1 MSNRFAVLSLDED
14 SDVEKKP
21 LVQKIQKSDTKQIVC
36 RICKEE
42 HWSKDC
48 PKARI
53 PQEKQN
59 HRNWK
64 VSAEPVENKRE
75 WNLSKDGSK
84 PVFLPFSKD
93 KVFQQPH
100 HKKYPHHN
108 HRSRPMKYMF
118 QDDDTSISLESVKNP
133 TPEKDI
139 DISGNEQIQA
149 SYVPELLQLQES
161 TLADKI
167 KKALEKQEHE
177 KQQVYQDIS
186 GASYTALK
194 LNRVISMKT
203 KD

>member
-21 LVQKIQKSDTKQIVC
+21 LVPKVQKSDSKQIVC

-48 PKARI
+48 PKARV
-53 PQEKQN
+53 PQEKPN

-64 VSAEPVENKRE
+64 LQGDGVEEKRE
-75 WNLSKDGSK
+75 WNLNKDDSK
-84 PVFLPFSKD
+84 PVFRPFSKD

-100 HKKYPHHN
+100 HKKYPHHT

-118 QDDDTSISLESVKNP
+118 QDDDTSISLESVKNT
-133 TPEKDI
+133 TPDM
-139 DISGNEQIQA
+139 DLSGNQQI
-149 SYVPELLQLQES
+149 LNLQES

-177 KQQVYQDIS
+177 KQQVYQDLS

-194 LNRVISMKT
+194 LNRVISNKY